1 MDKKL
6 KPDQMNTGIKN
17 DLKDNLWID
26 GLQRQVKLRK
36 KALKEILG
44 WCSLLELDDFFHWPR
59 IQKKETADLFRYMNH
74 VVSTSIEELDND

>member
-44 WCSLLELDDFFHWPR
+44 WCSLLELDDFFHWLR
-59 IQKKETADLFRYMNH
+59 RKKKETVDLFRYMNH
-74 VVSTSIEELDND
+74 VVSTSVE